1 MKLSI
6 KVIGAFALSAI
17 LLAAC
22 GKKEEAPAPAPA
34 PVAAA
39 PAAAPAPPPEPQ
51 EEKVLNIYNWPDYI
65 PEGMVAAFEKET
77 GIKVNYD
84 TFETNEALHAKLVA
98 GNSGYDIVVPGT
110 VFAKP
115 QIEGGLMQP
124 LDKSKIPNLAN
135 LEPAIMKTLTKAD
148 PDNKYLVPW
157 AWGFTTVGIN
167 KTKVEKALGKMPM
180 PENSWDL
187 VFDPKYTSKLKS
199 CGIAYLDSPTEIIP
213 VALHY
218 IGKDAYSNDPAD
230 YKAAADMLAKVR
242 KDVRL
247 FSSTMIDDVSSGKA
261 CVAIGWSG
269 DINIAAGRAKEN
281 KSKDVIEAL
290 LPSTGALIFFDTMG
304 ITKDAKHPKNAHA
317 FIDFYLRAENAAAM
331 ANDMTYPTG
340 NKVAMD
346 KIKPEIAG
354 NKTIFV
360 ESAYLEKM
368 IPPGS
373 FTNEAREAMATAYN
387 GFKKGK

>member
-1 MKLSI
+1 MKKYI
-6 KVIGAFALSAI
+6 WTFALTAVA
-17 LLAAC
+17 LAAC
-22 GKKEEAPAPAPA
+22 GKKEEAPVAAA
-34 PVAAA
+34 PVAAPVASA
-39 PAAAPAPPPEPQ
+39 PAEPVNT

-65 PEGMVAAFEKET
+65 PEGMVAAFEKES

-84 TFETNEALHAKLVA
+84 TFETNEALQAKLVA

-115 QIEGGLMQP
+115 QLEAGLMQP
-124 LDKSKIPNLAN
+124 LDKAKIKNLAN
-135 LEPAIMKTLTKAD
+135 LDPAIMKTLSKAD

-167 KTKVEKALGKMPM
+167 KTKVAKALGKMPM
-180 PENSWDL
+180 PENAWDL
-187 VFDPKYTSKLKS
+187 VFDAKYTSKLKS

-230 YKAAADMLAKVR
+230 YKAATEMLAKVR

-247 FSSTMIDDVSSGKA
+247 FSSTMIDDIAGGKA
-261 CVAIGWSG
+261 CVSIGWSG
-269 DINIAAGRAKEN
+269 DINIAATRAKEN
-281 KSKDVIEAL
+281 GSKDVIESM
-290 LPSTGALIFFDTMG
+290 LPSTGALIFFDTMA
-304 ITKDAKHPKNAHA
+304 ITKDAKHPNNASA
-317 FIDFYLRAENAAAM
+317 FIDFYLRAENAALM
-331 ANDMTYPTG
+331 SNEMSYPTG
-340 NKVAMD
+340 NKAALD
-346 KIKPEIAG
+346 QIKPEIAG

-360 ESAYLEKM
+360 EADYMEKM
-368 IPPGS
+368 IPPSS

-387 GFKKGK
+387 SFKKGK

>member
-1 MKLSI
+1 MKKYI
-6 KVIGAFALSAI
+6 WTFALTA
-17 LLAAC
+17 LALAAC
-22 GKKEEAPAPAPA
+22 GKKEEAP
-34 PVAAA
+34 VAAA
-39 PAAAPAPPPEPQ
+39 PAAAPVASAPAEPVNS
-51 EEKVLNIYNWPDYI
+51 EEKVLNIYNWPDYV
-65 PEGMVAAFEKET
+65 PDGMVAEFEKET

-84 TFETNEALHAKLVA
+84 TFETNEALQAKLVA

-124 LDKSKIPNLAN
+124 LDKSKIKNYGNLD
-135 LEPAIMKTLTKAD
+135 PAIMATLTTAD
-148 PDNKYLVPW
+148 PGNKYLVPW
-157 AWGFTTVGIN
+157 GWGFTTVGIN
-167 KTKVEKALGKMPM
+167 KTKVMKALGSMPM
-180 PENSWDL
+180 PENAWDL

-230 YKAAADMLAKVR
+230 YKLATAMLAKVR

-247 FSSTMIDDVSSGKA
+247 FSATMIDDISGGKA

-269 DINIAAGRAKEN
+269 DINIAATRAKDN
-281 KSKDVIEAL
+281 GTKDEIESL
-290 LPSTGALIFFDTMG
+290 LPSTGALIFMDTMA
-304 ITKDAKHPKNAHA
+304 ITKDAKHPNNAMA
-317 FIDFYLRAENAAAM
+317 FIDFYLRPENAARM
-331 ANDMTYPTG
+331 ANEMTYATG
-340 NKVAMD
+340 NKAALGL
-346 KIKPEIAG
+346 IKPEIAG

-360 ESAYLEKM
+360 ESDYFSKM
-368 IPPGS
+368 IPPSS

-387 GFKKGK
+387 TFKKGK

>member
-1 MKLSI
+1 MKKL
-6 KVIGAFALSAI
+6 VLVTAMSAI

-22 GKKEEAPAPAPA
+22 GKKEEPVAVAPAPA
-34 PVAAA
+34 PVASA
-39 PAAAPAPPPEPQ
+39 PALPVNA
-51 EEKVLNIYNWPDYI
+51 EEKVLNIYNWPDYV
-65 PEGMVAAFEKET
+65 PEGMIAAFEKET

-98 GNSGYDIVVPGT
+98 GNTGYDIVVPGT

-115 QIEGGLMQP
+115 QIAGGLLQP
-124 LDKSKIPNLAN
+124 LDKSKVPNLAN
-135 LEPAIMKTLTKAD
+135 LEPAIMNTLTKAD

-167 KTKVEKALGKMPM
+167 KTKVDKALAGMAM
-180 PENSWDL
+180 PENAWDL

-218 IGKDAYSNDPAD
+218 IGKDAYSNDPTD
-230 YKAAADMLAKVR
+230 YKAATEMLFKVR

-247 FSSTMIDDVSSGKA
+247 FSATMIDDVAGGKA
-261 CVAIGWSG
+261 CAVVGWSG

-281 KSKDVIEAL
+281 GSKDVIEAL
-290 LPSTGALIFFDTMG
+290 LPSTGALLFADTMAL
-304 ITKDAKHPKNAHA
+304 TKDAKHPNNAHA
-317 FIDFYLRAENAAAM
+317 FIDFYLRPENAALVTNTM
-331 ANDMTYPTG
+331 SYPTA
-340 NKVAMD
+340 NKAAIPQ
-346 KIKPEIAG
+346 IKPEIAG

-360 ESAYLEKM
+360 EPAYFSKM
-368 IPPGS
+368 ISPNS
-373 FTNEAREAMATAYN
+373 FTNEAREAVATAYN
-387 GFKKGK
+387 SFKKGK

>member
-1 MKLSI
+1 MMKKYLLP
-6 KVIGAFALSAI
+6 FALSAMV
-17 LLAAC
+17 LAAC
-22 GKKEEAPAPAPA
+22 GKKEEAPMPAAAPVAVAVA
-34 PVAAA
+34 PVAA
-39 PAAAPAPPPEPQ
+39 PVNT

-65 PEGMVAAFEKET
+65 PEGMIASFEKET

-115 QIEGGLMQP
+115 QIEGGLLQA

-135 LEPAIMKTLTKAD
+135 LDPAIMATLQKAD
-148 PDNKYLVPW
+148 PENKHLVPW

-167 KTKVEKALGKMPM
+167 RTKVEKALGTTPM
-180 PENSWDL
+180 PDNAWDL

-199 CGIAYLDSPTEIIP
+199 CGIAYLDTPTEIIP

-230 YKAAADMLAKVR
+230 YKAAGEMLAKVR

-247 FSSTMIDDVSSGKA
+247 FSSTMIDDLAGARA

-269 DINIAAGRAKEN
+269 DINIAATRAKEN
-281 KSKDVIEAL
+281 GSKDVIEAM

-304 ITKDAKHPKNAHA
+304 ITKDATHPTNAHL
-317 FIDFYLRAENAAAM
+317 FIDFYLRPENAASM
-331 ANDMTYPTG
+331 ANNMTYPTG
-340 NKVAMD
+340 NKAALD
-346 KIKPEIAG
+346 KIKPEIAN

-360 ESAYLEKM
+360 DSEYFAKM
-368 IPPGS
+368 IPPSS
-373 FTNEAREAMATAYN
+373 FTNEARGAMANTYN
-387 GFKKGK
+387 AFKKGK

>member
-1 MKLSI
+1 MKKL
-6 KVIGAFALSAI
+6 VLVTAMSAI

-22 GKKEEAPAPAPA
+22 GKKEEPVAVAPAPA
-34 PVAAA
+34 PVASA
-39 PAAAPAPPPEPQ
+39 PALPVNV
-51 EEKVLNIYNWPDYI
+51 EEKVLNIYNWPDYV
-65 PEGMVAAFEKET
+65 PEGMIAAFEKET

-98 GNSGYDIVVPGT
+98 GNTGYDIVVPGT

-115 QIEGGLMQP
+115 QIAGGLLQP
-124 LDKSKIPNLAN
+124 LDKSKVPNLAN
-135 LEPAIMKTLTKAD
+135 LEPVIMNTLTKAD

-167 KTKVEKALGKMPM
+167 KTKVDKALAGMAM
-180 PENSWDL
+180 PENAWDL

-230 YKAAADMLAKVR
+230 YKAATEMLFKVR

-247 FSSTMIDDVSSGKA
+247 FSATMIDDVAGGKA
-261 CVAIGWSG
+261 CAVVGWSG

-281 KSKDVIEAL
+281 GSKDVIEAL
-290 LPSTGALIFFDTMG
+290 LPSTGALLFADTMAL
-304 ITKDAKHPKNAHA
+304 TKDAKHPNNAHA
-317 FIDFYLRAENAAAM
+317 FIDFYLRPENAASVTNTM
-331 ANDMTYPTG
+331 SYPTA
-340 NKVAMD
+340 NKAAIPQ
-346 KIKPEIAG
+346 IKPEIAG

-360 ESAYLEKM
+360 EPAYFSKM
-368 IPPGS
+368 IPPNS
-373 FTNEAREAMATAYN
+373 FTNEAREAVATAYN
-387 GFKKGK
+387 SFKKGK